1 MKRKYEKPVFYAE
14 GYVFSSS
21 IAACDI
27 DIDITAPLT
36 IERGVTKLCP
46 VDDNGHFFGG
56 KKINKHGKRGYKG
69 SISEEIGDKRDFVTL
84 FNDGDATGCEYDW
97 DGRAN
102 IVAQTGDSFAASF
115 FGNEANPGNH
125 APAYNG
131 QVFMS

>member
-1 MKRKYEKPVFYAE
+1 MKRKYEKPVLYAE

-36 IERGVTKLCP
+36 IVKGVTKLCP
-46 VDDNGHFFGG
+46 VDDNGHVFGG
-56 KKINKHGKRGYKG
+56 QNGKKG
-69 SISEEIGDKRDFVTL
+69 SIIQKLHEDREKVTL

-97 DGRAN
+97 DGRTN

-115 FGNEANPGNH
+115 FGNEANPQNH
-125 APAYNG
+125 APAYDG